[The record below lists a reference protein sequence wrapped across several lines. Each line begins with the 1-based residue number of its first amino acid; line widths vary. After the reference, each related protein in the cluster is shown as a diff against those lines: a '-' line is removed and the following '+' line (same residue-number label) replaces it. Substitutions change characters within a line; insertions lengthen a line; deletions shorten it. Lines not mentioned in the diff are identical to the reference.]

1 MLDNP
6 DFDNQF
12 DYAPYVELDKAGQRR
27 WNEFMSGNFSWRH
40 AVCMAINIYP
50 FTIKSSSKKLLL
62 D

>member
-6 DFDNQF
+6 DLNGHF
-12 DYAPYVELDKAGQRR
+12 DYAPYVDLDKAGNRR

-40 AVCMAINIYP
+40 AVSESM
-50 FTIKSSSKKLLL
+50 FTSSTKILFNFFYL